1 MSGTKITLAGF
12 IKDFFKNK
20 HLIFELTKSDLK
32 TNYIGS
38 FFGLS
43 WIVLQPLVL
52 TFIFWVVF
60 VVGYKATPIEGVS
73 FVPWLLCGLL
83 PWNFFSSVVSLNT
96 NIITQNAHLLKKF
109 KFNVSLMQI
118 VKILSGLIVHLFSL
132 IILIIFFQVK
142 SSPVHITIYWIQ
154 VLYYLIA
161 LTVLLWTI
169 GLILGILQV
178 FFKDVTHILSLILQ
192 MGFFLTPIFWNPHI
206 IPENYLFLFKINPL
220 FYIING
226 YRDSFL
232 FRIGFWEDWITTIY
246 FWFLTLILFLIGYF
260 LFKKLSPK
268 FADEL

>member
-1 MSGTKITLAGF
+1 MLISKITLKSF
-12 IKDFFKNK
+12 LKDIFRNR
-20 HLIFELTKSDLK
+20 HLIAELTKSDFK

-43 WIVLQPLVL
+43 WIVIQPLVL

-60 VVGYKATPIEGVS
+60 VVGYKANPIEGIS

-83 PWNFFSSVVSLNT
+83 PWNYFSSCLSINT
-96 NIITQNAHLLKKF
+96 NIITQSAHLLKKF
-109 KFNVSLMQI
+109 KFNISLMQI
-118 VKILSGLIVHLFSL
+118 VKILSALIVHIFSL
-132 IILIIFFQVK
+132 VILIIFFQVK
-142 SSPVHITIYWIQ
+142 ISPIHISIYWLQ
-154 VLYYLIA
+154 VIYYLIA
-161 LTVLLWTI
+161 LTFLLW
-169 GLILGILQV
+169 GMSLILGILQV
-178 FFKDVTHILSLILQ
+178 FFKDTTHILSLILQ

-206 IPENYLFLFKINPL
+206 IPEQYLFLFKLNPL

-232 FRIGFWEDWITTIY
+232 YKIPFWSDINSTIY
-246 FWFLTLILFLIGYF
+246 FWFATLILFLIGYF

>member
-1 MSGTKITLAGF
+1 MGNSNITLIGF
-12 IKDFFKNK
+12 LKDFFRNK
-20 HLIFELTKSDLK
+20 QLIAELTKSDFK

-43 WIVLQPLVL
+43 WIVIQPLIL

-83 PWNFFSSVVSLNT
+83 PWNFFSSCLAINT

-109 KFNVSLMQI
+109 KFNISLMQV
-118 VKILSGLIVHLFSL
+118 VKILSSLIVHIFSL
-132 IILIIFFQVK
+132 MILIIFFQIK
-142 SSPVHITIYWIQ
+142 IAPVHITIFWIQ
-154 VLYYLIA
+154 IIYYLFA
-161 LTVLLWTI
+161 LSFLLWSTS
-169 GLILGILQV
+169 LIFGILQV

-192 MGFFLTPIFWNPHI
+192 MGFFLTPIFWSPHI
-206 IPENYLFLFKINPL
+206 IPENYLFLFKLNPL
-220 FYIING
+220 YYIING

-232 FRIGFWEDWITTIY
+232 FQVPFWEDLTTTIY
-246 FWFLTLILFLIGYF
+246 FWFLTLFLFLIGYF
-260 LFKKLSPK
+260 LYKKLSPK